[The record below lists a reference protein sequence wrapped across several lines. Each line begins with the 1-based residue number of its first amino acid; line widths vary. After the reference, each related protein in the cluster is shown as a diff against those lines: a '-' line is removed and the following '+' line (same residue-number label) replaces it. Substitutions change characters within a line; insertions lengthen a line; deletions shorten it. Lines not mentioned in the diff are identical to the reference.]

1 MVRAFAGTIS
11 FTTVNIGLMTLPL
24 AIFCTIA
31 NSAPFLTALG
41 AHFYLKESISAVEVV
56 AMIGSFIGVVLIA
69 VSTPED
75 DGV

>member
-11 FTTVNIGLMTLPL
+11 FTTMSIGLMTLPL
-24 AIFCTIA
+24 AIFSTIF
-31 NSAPFLTALG
+31 NSAPFVTALL
-41 AHFYLKESISAVEVV
+41 AHFYLKESISIVEVV